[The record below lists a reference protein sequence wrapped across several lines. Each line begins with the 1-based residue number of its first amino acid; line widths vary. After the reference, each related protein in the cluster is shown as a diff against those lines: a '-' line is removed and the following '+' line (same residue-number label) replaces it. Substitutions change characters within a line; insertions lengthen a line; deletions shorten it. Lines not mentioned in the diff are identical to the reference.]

1 MPRTSALLDLT
12 IDPQVLA
19 LAPWGAELRRQVTRM
34 LVAAARTEQAAAAAA
49 SKLAAATKPGP
60 ASRAKPLAKPAARS
74 LAKPGRAA
82 VGGAALAAAAAPVE
96 LEVSLRLTDDP
107 TIRELN
113 RDFRK
118 KDKPTD
124 VLAFAQREGP
134 PGVGPQLLGDIV
146 ISLATAR
153 RQAKKKTPAGLFT
166 EVRFLASHG
175 LCHLLGY
182 DHNDDEEE
190 RVMNARMASLLA
202 QAPGR
207 GPIRAA

>member
-12 IDPQVLA
+12 IDPQVLS

-34 LVAAARTEQAAAAAA
+34 LVAAARTEQATAAAAA
-49 SKLAAATKPGP
+49 RLAAAPKPGP
-60 ASRAKPLAKPAARS
+60 AGRAKPIAKPNAKPN
-74 LAKPGRAA
+74 AKPGRAG
-82 VGGAALAAAAAPVE
+82 GGAAPAGPLE

-190 RVMNARMASLLA
+190 RIMNARMASLLA
-202 QAPGR
+202 QAQGR